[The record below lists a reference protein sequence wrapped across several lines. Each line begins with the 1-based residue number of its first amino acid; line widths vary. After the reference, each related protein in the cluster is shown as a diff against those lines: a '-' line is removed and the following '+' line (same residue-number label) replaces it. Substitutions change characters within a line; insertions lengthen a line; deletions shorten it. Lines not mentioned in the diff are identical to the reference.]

1 MLVLAVNRTV
11 KVNIKLNINLVALKN
26 ILGQHQL
33 AGSSTGCFFLFLR
46 LQQQLDDKN
55 FPNTEISLLSLPKD
69 G

>member
-33 AGSSTGCFFLFLR
+33 AGSSTGCFFLFLCNN
-46 LQQQLDDKN
+46 KSFYYYIKKEN
-55 FPNTEISLLSLPKD
+55 S
-69 G
+69 